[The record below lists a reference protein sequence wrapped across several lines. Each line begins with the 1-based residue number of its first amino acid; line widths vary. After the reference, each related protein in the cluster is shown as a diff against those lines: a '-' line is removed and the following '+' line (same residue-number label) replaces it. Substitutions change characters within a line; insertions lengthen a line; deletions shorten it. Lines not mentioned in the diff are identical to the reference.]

1 MSTQLHRALPIVP
14 DHAVLDIILSA
25 IAEQVLHKDLR
36 PQVRKRE
43 SAPFDVSLNKL
54 MPDIVCHAGVII
66 PAGAKMNNVLH
77 ASLFGLFGILVLY
90 DYT

>member
-1 MSTQLHRALPIVP
+1 MP
-14 DHAVLDIILSA
+14 DDAVLDIILSA

-54 MPDIVCHAGVII
+54 VLGIVCHARVIVS
-66 PAGAKMNNVLH
+66 AGAKMNNVLH
-77 ASLFGLFGILVLY
+77 ASLFGDVQKVFALAIMSMV
-90 DYT
+90 